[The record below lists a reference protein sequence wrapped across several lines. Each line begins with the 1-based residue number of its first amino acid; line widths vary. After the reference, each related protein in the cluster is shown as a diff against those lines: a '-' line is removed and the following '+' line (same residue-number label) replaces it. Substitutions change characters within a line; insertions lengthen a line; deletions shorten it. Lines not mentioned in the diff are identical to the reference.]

1 MGARHVAVEAIPA
14 YPLPAGGTLRFV
26 NPEDHGLGAVVMS
39 TSEHPP
45 GEEVA
50 SHKHRCGEIFVVTGG
65 RARFTVDGEVII
77 ASVGDMVAVPAGSWH
92 GFCSDGDEELRLV
105 AAFDAGAIHT
115 TFPEDSPMAAFNSP
129 DDA

>member
-14 YPLPAGGTLRFV
+14 YSPSCGRHSTFSQPRA
-26 NPEDHGLGAVVMS
+26 HGLGAVVMS
-39 TSEHPP
+39 TSERPP

-50 SHKHRCGEIFVVTGG
+50 SHKHQCGEIFVVTGG

-92 GFCSDGDEELRLV
+92 GFCSEGDEELRLV
-105 AAFDAGAIHT
+105 AAFDAGANT
-115 TFPEDSPMAAFNSP
+115 PPSPRTRRWP
-129 DDA
+129 R